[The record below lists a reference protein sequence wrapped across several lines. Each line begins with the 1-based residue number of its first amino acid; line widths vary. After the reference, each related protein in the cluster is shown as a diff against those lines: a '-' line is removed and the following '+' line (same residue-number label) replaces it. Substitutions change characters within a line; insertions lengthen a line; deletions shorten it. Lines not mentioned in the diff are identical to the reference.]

1 LQGETY
7 VYVACGA
14 KCPCPFHCGSVSG
27 RVGLFFFSLYGA
39 FLGSFEDRI
48 VAWQL
53 KEVKAH
59 PQIKQSV
66 EGQPATSE
74 QAADKAWER
83 IKFAHGHGFVMVLAA
98 FASLLLIANSTKI
111 GVRIKSVLMWVSLV
125 AMVLYNVGWALAGWL
140 VPFVGAEEAKEFGEV
155 VFFAPLGLTIVT
167 VAGVIAVAYAREAL
181 AIIRQSAAT

>member
-1 LQGETY
+1 MFTLPSERTVCVPFTVGLFL
-7 VYVACGA
+7 VAL
-14 KCPCPFHCGSVSG
+14 
-27 RVGLFFFSLYGA
+27 GLFFFALYGA

-53 KEVKAH
+53 KQVKAH

-83 IKFAHGHGFVMVLAA
+83 IKFAHGHGFVMVLTA
-98 FASLLLIANSTKI
+98 FASLLLIANATKV
-111 GVRIKSVLMWVSLV
+111 GVRAKSVLMWVRLV

-155 VFFAPLGLTIVT
+155 AFFAPLGLTIVAI
-167 VAGVIAVAYAREAL
+167 AGVIAVAYAREAL
-181 AIIRQSAAT
+181 ATIRQSASA

>member
-1 LQGETY
+1 MFTLPSERSVRVPFTVGLFL
-7 VYVACGA
+7 VAL
-14 KCPCPFHCGSVSG
+14 
-27 RVGLFFFSLYGA
+27 GLFFFSLYGA

-98 FASLLLIANSTKI
+98 FASLLLIANATKL
-111 GVRIKSVLMWVSLV
+111 GVRTKSVLMWVSLV
-125 AMVLYNVGWALAGWL
+125 AMVFYNVGWALAGWL
-140 VPFVGAEEAKEFGEV
+140 VPFMGAEEAKEFGEV
-155 VFFAPLGLTIVT
+155 VFFAPLGLTIVAI
-167 VAGVIAVAYAREAL
+167 AGVLAVAYAREVL
-181 AIIRQSAAT
+181 ATIRQSASA

>member
-1 LQGETY
+1 MFTLPSERT
-7 VYVACGA
+7 VRV
-14 KCPCPFHCGSVSG
+14 PFTVGLFLVTL
-27 RVGLFFFSLYGA
+27 GLFFFALYGA

-53 KEVKAH
+53 KQVKAH

-98 FASLLLIANSTKI
+98 FASLLLIANATKV
-111 GVRIKSVLMWVSLV
+111 GVRAKSVLMWVSLV

-155 VFFAPLGLTIVT
+155 AFFAPLGLTIVAI
-167 VAGVIAVAYAREAL
+167 AGVIAVAYAREAL
-181 AIIRQSAAT
+181 ATIRQSASA

>member
-1 LQGETY
+1 MFTLPSERTVRVPFTVGLFL
-7 VYVACGA
+7 VAL
-14 KCPCPFHCGSVSG
+14 
-27 RVGLFFFSLYGA
+27 GLFFFALYGA

-53 KEVKAH
+53 KQVKAH

-98 FASLLLIANSTKI
+98 FASLLLIANATKV
-111 GVRIKSVLMWVSLV
+111 GVRAKSVLMWVSLV

-155 VFFAPLGLTIVT
+155 AFFAPLGLTIVAI
-167 VAGVIAVAYAREAL
+167 AGVITVAYAREAL
-181 AIIRQSAAT
+181 ATIRQSASA